1 MRYGSLVVT
10 PPVGRRIH
18 YGTSTTDY
26 RSRSSRHITRCVSF
40 YKGVNMFDQSELT
53 SLVDDI
59 DNHGVGL
66 TDWETEFIDSILKQ
80 IDEGREL
87 TEKQEKTIR
96 KIYED
101 RVSV

>member
-1 MRYGSLVVT
+1 
-10 PPVGRRIH
+10 
-18 YGTSTTDY
+18 
-26 RSRSSRHITRCVSF
+26 
-40 YKGVNMFDQSELT
+40 MFDQSELT

>member
-1 MRYGSLVVT
+1 
-10 PPVGRRIH
+10 
-18 YGTSTTDY
+18 
-26 RSRSSRHITRCVSF
+26 
-40 YKGVNMFDQSELT
+40 MFDQSELT

-87 TEKQEKTIR
+87 SEKQEKTIR
-96 KIYED
+96 KIYKD
-101 RVSV
+101 RVDV